1 MSELRLL
8 HEETTRVIGRR
19 VWFVDDCESTN
30 DLAVTERARLQHGD
44 VLWAGT
50 QRRGRGRQGRVW
62 FTPRGSLALT
72 VVLRTAAAAP
82 SGTANGEERP
92 SMRCTPAAHPDG
104 TAADTAQPSMRCTP
118 AAHPAHLPLV
128 LALGIV
134 RWLAT
139 QGVTAQVKWPNDVY
153 LLGRKLAGILTEGG
167 EQHGTWELRVG
178 IGMNVCVP
186 DADFP
191 AEVRDAAIS
200 LLQAQCGLTPRQALD
215 GMLPFL
221 DAVWQEEERG
231 GWPLLRA
238 ECERVLL
245 WRQQRVRAV
254 SGTTVTEGML
264 QGLTDA
270 GFLQLDTGTL
280 CAGDISPLTGD

>member
-8 HEETTRVIGRR
+8 HEDTTRVIGRR
-19 VWFVDDCESTN
+19 VWLVEECDSTN

-44 VLWAGT
+44 VIWAGT
-50 QRRGRGRQGRVW
+50 QRRGRGRQGRTW

-72 VVLRTAAAAP
+72 VVLRTAAVPPAGTVSGAAP
-82 SGTANGEERP
+82 P
-92 SMRCTPAAHPDG
+92 SRRC
-104 TAADTAQPSMRCTP
+104 SP
-118 AAHPAHLPLV
+118 AAHPARLPMV

-153 LLGRKLAGILTEGG
+153 LHGRKLAGILTEGG
-167 EQHGTWELRVG
+167 AQGGMWELRVG

-191 AEVRDAAIS
+191 ADVREAAVS
-200 LLQAQCGLTPRQALD
+200 LLQANCGVTPRQALD

-231 GWPLLRA
+231 GWPLLRT

-254 SGTTVTEGML
+254 SGDTVAEGVL

-270 GFLQLDTGTL
+270 GFLRLDTGTI
-280 CAGDISPLTGD
+280 CAGEISPLTGD